1 MAGADAYV
9 NENVAAGKQ
18 AEACY
23 SNGSAPVF
31 IIETFELAVSDGS
44 GTADVY
50 RVFKGL
56 NPNLIP
62 IDIRV
67 YADDAIVGATD
78 IDIGLYEQSGDRG
91 DGVEIDGEV
100 FCATADLSTAG
111 GFLRGAGAD
120 KTDEFLDGLK
130 SVDIADMNK
139 KLYEHAG
146 HDVTDYTQGYDLCF
160 TSNVNVTTGGTVTV
174 VAIFIKG

>member
-1 MAGADAYV
+1 MAGTDEYV
-9 NENVAAGKQ
+9 NETVEAWKQ

-23 SNGSAPVF
+23 VNGSAPVYM
-31 IIETFELAVSDGS
+31 IETFELPVSDGS
-44 GTADVY
+44 STVDIY

-62 IDIRV
+62 VDIRV
-67 YADDAIVGATD
+67 YADDAIAGATD

-91 DGVEIDGEV
+91 DGVVIDKEV

-130 SVDIADMNK
+130 SVDIANMYK

-146 HDVTDYTQGYDLCF
+146 HDVTDYVQGYDLCF
-160 TSNVNVTTGGTVTV
+160 TSNVNVTTGGSVTV
-174 VAIFIKG
+174 IGIFIKG

>member
-9 NENVAAGKQ
+9 NELVEAGKLD
-18 AEACY
+18 EAAY
-23 SNGSAPVF
+23 VNGSNRVDM
-31 IIETFELAVSDGS
+31 IESFELAVSDGS

-56 NPNLIP
+56 RPNLIP
-62 IDIRV
+62 IDIKIYV
-67 YADDAIVGATD
+67 DDAVVGATD
-78 IDIGLYEQSGDRG
+78 MDIGLYEQSGDRG
-91 DGVEIDGEV
+91 DGAVIDKEV
-100 FCATADLSTAG
+100 FCATADFSTAG

-120 KTDEFLDGLK
+120 LTDEFLDGLK
-130 SVDIADMNK
+130 SVDIADLKK

-146 HDVTDYTQGYDLCF
+146 HDVTDYTQGYDLCI

-174 VAIFIKG
+174 IAQFIQG